1 MNIHR
6 SSTAARLALAIT
18 TFGAGH
24 ALAAPAPDLANDPA
38 RHAAQVIE
46 KTLQKHAP
54 EIHRCFEKALAD
66 RLDVS
71 GNVEVE
77 VDVGK
82 AGKVTAARL
91 AIPGGGEAPSDL
103 TACVQ
108 EAASHFVLEGIEAGA
123 SVDLP
128 FAFAGQADQFAV
140 KVADVPERG
149 PRAAA
154 AKRAGK
160 GASANA
166 AAAAAPFAVK
176 LLIDPVNVRTPKA
189 ALTLLTV
196 LPKSRVA
203 PHRHPKAAKA
213 FYLLSGRAHFLGPAG
228 TAPITV
234 EPGTAIFVP
243 PGYPHALDTLGRSD
257 GAVFLQIFTPPGPE
271 QVYRDPADPE
281 ARAAFEV
288 LRDGARLPAGAA
300 TAAPVVV
307 QLASTKATPIWGGKA
322 TAHTLLDQKNASS
335 ADLALLVVDVAPG
348 AQWPRH
354 GHEGASE
361 LIYVASGGG
370 TLEVGSETTP
380 FGPETALYLP
390 AGQPH
395 ALKFAAKGPTQL
407 IQIFAPAGPEGQ
419 ASAGVQ
425 AGKQEESGKVMR

>member
-1 MNIHR
+1 MTFDKI
-6 SSTAARLALAIT
+6 TPARLLALAIST
-18 TFGAGH
+18 AVAGP
-24 ALAAPAPDLANDPA
+24 AVAAPAPDLTNDPA

-66 RLDVS
+66 RLDVA

-91 AIPGGGEAPSDL
+91 AIPGGGEAPADL

-108 EAASHFVLEGIEAGA
+108 EAASHFVLDGIEPGA

-160 GASANA
+160 GAATS

-228 TAPITV
+228 TPPVTV

-271 QVYRDPADPE
+271 QVYRDPSNAE

-288 LRDGARLPAGAA
+288 LREGARLPEGAPA
-300 TAAPVVV
+300 TAPVVV
-307 QLASTKATPIWGGKA
+307 LPGSTKALPVRDGKT
-322 TAHTLLDQKNASS
+322 TARTVLDQKTTGS
-335 ADLALLVVDVAPG
+335 ADLALLVVDVAAG
-348 AQWPRH
+348 GQWSRH
-354 GHEGASE
+354 SHDGASE

-370 TLEVGSETTP
+370 TLEVGSESTP

-395 ALKFAAKGPTQL
+395 ALKFGAKGPTQL
-407 IQIFAPAGPEGQ
+407 IQIFAPAGPELQ
-419 ASAGVQ
+419 AGATAPATQ
-425 AGKQEESGKVMR
+425 AGKKVE